1 MSWYE
6 NLNTLTAATAGDWA
20 RIAFAS
26 SIVNALR
33 CFKESGT
40 PPLNWMPGRM
50 RRMYSVLL
58 PNDLMFCSNER
69 WNPLMSDTMPITVP
83 TPMTMPS
90 SASIERMRFAV
101 SARRAIVS
109 VSSMRKPRF
118 TGALSFVAQRLDRI
132 EAGRTRGRVGAEED
146 ADAGAHDHAEQ
157 HRAQAQRRRQRAHRA
172 HEQRERGADQD
183 AHDAARERQRRRL
196 DQELGEDVAPAGA
209 QGLADADLARSL
221 GHRHEHDVHD
231 HDAAHEQRD
240 RGDADRDHEDAAGER
255 AVEREPGV
263 GGGNAEAI
271 LLPRPLVPA
280 RAQDVARLLLRHLQR
295 RLVHALHRERQRSA
309 LLPVLPERLDRHGD
323 EAVLRLAEDLALR
336 LGHAHD
342 LELVAVDAH
351 QAAERVERAEQL
363 LGHLG

>member
-118 TGALSFVAQRLDRI
+118 MGLALSFVAQRLDRI
-132 EAGRTRGRVGAEED
+132 EAGRTRGRVGAEKD
-146 ADAGAHDHAEQ
+146 TDAGAHDHAKQ

-209 QGLADADLARSL
+209 QGLPDADLARSL
-221 GHRHEHDVHD
+221 GHRHE
-231 HDAAHEQRD
+231 
-240 RGDADRDHEDAAGER
+240 
-255 AVEREPGV
+255 
-263 GGGNAEAI
+263 
-271 LLPRPLVPA
+271 
-280 RAQDVARLLLRHLQR
+280 
-295 RLVHALHRERQRSA
+295 
-309 LLPVLPERLDRHGD
+309 
-323 EAVLRLAEDLALR
+323 
-336 LGHAHD
+336 
-342 LELVAVDAH
+342 
-351 QAAERVERAEQL
+351 
-363 LGHLG
+363 